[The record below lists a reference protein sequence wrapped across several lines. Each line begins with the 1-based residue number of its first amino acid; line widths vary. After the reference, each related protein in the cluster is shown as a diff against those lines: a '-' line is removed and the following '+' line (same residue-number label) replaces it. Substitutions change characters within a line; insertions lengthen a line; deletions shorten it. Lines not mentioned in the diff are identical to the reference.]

1 MPALASR
8 LVEVVAPARLGMPFR
23 GLLSSCAVM
32 NIGDGVVVAAGPLLV
47 ASLTRDA
54 FLVSL
59 AFLCE
64 YLPSLLLGAFAG
76 VVVDRVDRRRM
87 VIVVNLV
94 RAGILVLLAVTI
106 VTKVV
111 SIALVLGALLL
122 LSSAETFGDLA
133 GSSLLPRLVPRK
145 GIGLANARLQATY
158 LLPNQLIGPPIGA
171 FLFAAGASI
180 PFIADAICYV
190 FGAILIGRIAASVAG
205 RPAPASGMSEAED
218 EGAEDEG
225 AEIDGA
231 DGDGES
237 SPTGIASIWHELVEG
252 FRWLMAHPP
261 MRTLVLTILAFN
273 VTFGAAWSVLVLY
286 ARDQLQMDTVGFGLL
301 TTASAIGGIIGT
313 TSYGALERRF
323 SLADIMRVGLLIET
337 GTHLTLALTHSPAVA
352 LVTFVVFG
360 AHAFVWGT
368 TATTIRQRAVPDALM
383 GRVSGIYRVAVF
395 GGIVVGSPIGG
406 ILAGQFG
413 ITAPFWF
420 GFVGS
425 AILVTLLWREFRH
438 IAHDAEA
445 DGATPA

>member
-1 MPALASR
+1 MPALTTA
-8 LVEVVAPARLGMPFR
+8 LIEVVAPTRLGRPFR
-23 GLLSSCAVM
+23 WLLSSSALT
-32 NIGDGVVVAAGPLLV
+32 NLGDGVIVAAGPLLV
-47 ASLTRDA
+47 ASLTSDA

-59 AFLCE
+59 AFLFE
-64 YLPSLLLGAFAG
+64 YLPSLVLGAFAG
-76 VVVDRVDRRRM
+76 VIVDRVDRRRL
-87 VIVVNLV
+87 VILVNLA
-94 RAGILVLLAVTI
+94 RAIVFALLAIAI
-106 VTKVV
+106 VSNVV
-111 SIALVLGALLL
+111 SIAIVLGALLL
-122 LSSAETFGDLA
+122 LSALETFGDLA
-133 GSSLLPRLVPRK
+133 GSSLLPRLVTRQ
-145 GIGLANARLQATY
+145 GLGLANARLQSTY

-180 PFIADAICYV
+180 PFIADAVSYV
-190 FGAILIGRIAASVAG
+190 GGALLISRIAASVAA
-205 RPAPASGMSEAED
+205 RPASSAADAPG
-218 EGAEDEG
+218 GA
-225 AEIDGA
+225 GA
-231 DGDGES
+231 DAGNEDDEPATEGVS
-237 SPTGIASIWHELVEG
+237 GIWHELVEG

-313 TSYGALERRF
+313 TAYGALERRF

-352 LVTFVVFG
+352 LAVMVVFG

-368 TATTIRQRAVPDALM
+368 TSTTVRQRAVPDALM

-395 GGIVVGSPIGG
+395 GGMVVGAPIGG
-406 ILAGQFG
+406 VLASTFG

-420 GFVGS
+420 GFAGS

-438 IAHDAEA
+438 IAHDAEVDSA
-445 DGATPA
+445 HA